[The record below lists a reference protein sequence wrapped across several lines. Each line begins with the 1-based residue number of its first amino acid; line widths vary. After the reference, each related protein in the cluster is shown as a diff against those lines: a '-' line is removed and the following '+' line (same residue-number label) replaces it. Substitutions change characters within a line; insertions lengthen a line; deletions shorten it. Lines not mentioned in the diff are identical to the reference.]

1 MVRTLIVTALL
12 LIAQSGISQE
22 IISFSVLMQEGA
34 LPPLVTQI
42 AKKGTQTAVL
52 LPPQQGTPESRLII
66 DEQKQVITLLVKEG
80 SVKSGYTLP
89 YHMASLLTM
98 MMSKNAANQP
108 ILEQARA
115 VSDDVQF
122 TPNGE
127 RKTIEGKPCMG
138 YSATWQEQQINIWTT
153 GDMPIT
159 WNEILSP
166 LRGPLQSAGL
176 AGLTQLN
183 GIEGFPML
191 LEYAAQDG
199 SASRTIRVKDVS
211 EVDRPDMFDTRGY
224 QIIEMK

>member
-1 MVRTLIVTALL
+1 MLL
-12 LIAQSGISQE
+12 LAVLVLIAQTGTSQE
-22 IISFSVLMQEGA
+22 IISFTVMMQEGV
-34 LPPLVTQI
+34 LPPLITQI

-98 MMSKNAANQP
+98 MMSKNSAGQP
-108 ILEQARA
+108 MLEQARA

-122 TPNGE
+122 APNGE
-127 RKTIEGKPCMG
+127 RKTIEGKRCNG
-138 YSATWQEQQINIWTT
+138 YTATWQEQQINLWTT
-153 GDMPIT
+153 GEMPIT
-159 WNEILSP
+159 WQEMLSP
-166 LRGPLQSAGL
+166 LHGPLQSAGL

-211 EVDRPDMFDTRGY
+211 EMDRPDMFDTRGY

>member
-1 MVRTLIVTALL
+1 MTALL